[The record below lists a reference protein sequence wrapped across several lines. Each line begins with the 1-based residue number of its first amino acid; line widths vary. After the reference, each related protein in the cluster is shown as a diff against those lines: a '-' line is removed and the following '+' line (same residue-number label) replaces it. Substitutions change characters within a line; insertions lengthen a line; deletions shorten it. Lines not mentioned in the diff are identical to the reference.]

1 MQRLRRKKQ
10 TNKRVK
16 GIPEM
21 KPLKRLQGRRKMPR
35 SCSLGRKE
43 RRPRALPARAFSRK
57 LPTGRTVSSF
67 VLLQLNEGP
76 LCNSGRETPPKLVQL
91 LDMALPGLFAL
102 SRRAGGRA
110 GGLIARSLSLRF
122 CLSVWLV
129 VICHSFIRLSF
140 SVFLAYLYMFL
151 AYLSMFLA
159 YLSVFLVYLSKFS
172 SLSICF

>member
-1 MQRLRRKKQ
+1 MKEKKNKWYSVKREKRKRKKCLISIQYKERNERKKYLNGIQRLRRKIQ

-35 SCSLGRKE
+35 SCSQGRKE
-43 RRPRALPARAFSRK
+43 RRPRALPARASSRK

-91 LDMALPGLFAL
+91 LDMALPRLFAL
-102 SRRAGGRA
+102 SRGRAGGREA
-110 GGLIARSLSLRF
+110 
-122 CLSVWLV
+122 
-129 VICHSFIRLSF
+129 
-140 SVFLAYLYMFL
+140 
-151 AYLSMFLA
+151 
-159 YLSVFLVYLSKFS
+159 
-172 SLSICF
+172 

>member
-1 MQRLRRKKQ
+1 MRRKKQ

-35 SCSLGRKE
+35 SCSQGRKE

-102 SRRAGGRA
+102 SRRAGGRPN
-110 GGLIARSLSLRF
+110 RSLSLSQVLSLCLIGCYLPFLHPSLFF
-122 CLSVWLV
+122 CV
-129 VICHSFIRLSF
+129 
-140 SVFLAYLYMFL
+140 
-151 AYLSMFLA
+151 
-159 YLSVFLVYLSKFS
+159 S
-172 SLSICF
+172 SLFIYVSCLYI